1 MPTDDT
7 ENYYIITRTITDVH
21 GGIWIFI
28 WTITGLVFTR
38 ISTECHG
45 GIINHHTDNHGVKFS
60 HVRLRM
66 STEEFGFSYGQS
78 RNVTEDFENNGAYN
92 VSLEY
97 LWISVIIRVITK

>member
-7 ENYYIITRTITDVH
+7 ENYYIMTRTITDVH

-60 HVRLRM
+60 HVRP
-66 STEEFGFSYGQS
+66 
-78 RNVTEDFENNGAYN
+78 RNVTEEIEDYGAYS